1 MQLLFTIKIA
11 EVISIMGEGEHNLT
25 QHLIMGEGEHN
36 LTQHLIPQYLKTG
49 AIRLQER
56 DL

>member
-36 LTQHLIPQYLKTG
+36 LTQHLIMG
-49 AIRLQER
+49 EGNII
-56 DL
+56 